1 MSRFSTRTP
10 VSHRTVSDTAVSDT
24 AVSSRHRVRRGLDP
38 SVWRRSAFALCVPL
52 LVAAT
57 GCSQTTNAGPTAAP
71 AASGD
76 ATEPTFATGLTIDTT
91 PDTTAESTTTSS
103 TTTTSTTTT
112 TTLPPNVEVI
122 GPSPVPLAAVG
133 TADGEET
140 KKIQERLT
148 ALGFWLGDI
157 DGLYGKATSQA
168 VMAFQKYAGLEATAE
183 VDAATALAMQTM
195 TERGRA
201 TADNG
206 TLVEVDKT
214 RQLLF
219 LVVDGKTLWT
229 FNTSTGSEVPYEAID
244 EDQPWKVYRGDS
256 VTPSGLWQVDRQRAD
271 GWWDGDLGKIYRPK
285 YFKGGVAI
293 HGMTSIPNYPASH
306 GCVRVSVP
314 AMDFIWSLDIVNLG
328 TIIWVHGKF
337 PTA

>member
-1 MSRFSTRTP
+1 MSRISTRSLPPRRQT
-10 VSHRTVSDTAVSDT
+10 RYTAVPRPWS
-24 AVSSRHRVRRGLDP
+24 
-38 SVWRRSAFALCVPL
+38 RSAFALCLPL
-52 LVAAT
+52 LVVAT
-57 GCSQTTNAGPTAAP
+57 GCSQTTNAGPTAALNP
-71 AASGD
+71 SGE
-76 ATEPTFATGLTIDTT
+76 ATEPTFASGLTVDTT

-103 TTTTSTTTT
+103 TTSTSTTTT
-112 TTLPPNVEVI
+112 TTLAPNVEVI
-122 GPSPVPLAAVG
+122 GPSPVPLVAVG
-133 TADGEET
+133 TADGEDT

-148 ALGFWLGDI
+148 ALGFWLGEI

-168 VMAFQKYAGLEATAE
+168 VMAFQKYAGLDATAE

-195 TERGRA
+195 TERSRA
-201 TADNG
+201 SADNG

-214 RQLLF
+214 KQLLF
-219 LVVDGKTLWT
+219 LIVDGRTLWT
-229 FNTSTGSEVPYEAID
+229 FNTSTGSEVPYEAVD

-314 AMDFIWSLDIVNLG
+314 AMDFIWSLDLVNLG
-328 TIIWVHGKF
+328 TIVWVHGNF

>member
-1 MSRFSTRTP
+1 MSDTA
-10 VSHRTVSDTAVSDT
+10 VSDTAVSDTAVSDT

-91 PDTTAESTTTSS
+91 PESTTTSS

-229 FNTSTGSEVPYEAID
+229 FNTSTGSEVPYEAVD
-244 EDQPWKVYRGDS
+244 EDQPWTVYRGDS

>member
-1 MSRFSTRTP
+1 M
-10 VSHRTVSDTAVSDT
+10 
-24 AVSSRHRVRRGLDP
+24 SSRHRIRRGLDP

-91 PDTTAESTTTSS
+91 PESTTTSS